1 MPRDSEL
8 AGGSCPCLLVLH
20 RRETRFHSALQ
31 SSQIGHFSLFVS
43 VCRPAL
49 AGEFLTTGPPG
60 KPLHLFFFFKAR
72 FRGFVFPWK
81 NQLCSGSLPGESTSQ
96 SALGPTHASISLY
109 CSVGATP
116 ASRLKDESRSC
127 KSGHL
132 LYHLEVEVF
141 PRASLVSL
149 LL

>member
-43 VCRPAL
+43 VCLPAL

-60 KPLHLFFFFKAR
+60 KPLHLFFFSRQDLGALFFPGR
-72 FRGFVFPWK
+72 ISYVRGVSQVKVHLSLHWDQHMQVSPFTVLWVLPLRPGSK
-81 NQLCSGSLPGESTSQ
+81 MNPEAANQGIYCTTS
-96 SALGPTHASISLY
+96 
-109 CSVGATP
+109 
-116 ASRLKDESRSC
+116 K
-127 KSGHL
+127 
-132 LYHLEVEVF
+132 
-141 PRASLVSL
+141 
-149 LL
+149 